1 MFNYIARLLAS
12 LFDFIVGLFKM
23 SKKHQQ
29 HDYSFKIFECE
40 EVKPNKKHKRSIP
53 FPRSGH
59 RIVADSQN
67 LYSFGGY
74 NPLYPCYAVT
84 LIDNDESPVNTYPL
98 FRELWKFNYAS
109 KVWTPFNNQKSLPH
123 ELASNAVIRNGN
135 ILMVSLATFWG
146 TLLIMLN
153 TWLITSFF
161 FLLT

>member
-1 MFNYIARLLAS
+1 MFKYVELLLAS

-23 SKKHQQ
+23 SKKHRQ
-29 HDYSFKIFECE
+29 HHYNFKIFECVE
-40 EVKPNKKHKRSIP
+40 IRPNEKHIPSIP

-74 NPLYPCYAVT
+74 NPLYPCYSVAFM
-84 LIDNDESPVNTYPL
+84 NDDVSPVNTYPL

-109 KVWTPFNNQKSLPH
+109 KLWMPFSNQKSLPQ

-135 ILMVSLATFWG
+135 ILMVR
-146 TLLIMLN
+146 
-153 TWLITSFF
+153 
-161 FLLT
+161 

>member
-1 MFNYIARLLAS
+1 MLKHIALLLAS
-12 LFDFIVGLFKM
+12 LFDFIAQIFKM
-23 SKKHQQ
+23 SKKRQQ
-29 HDYSFKIFECE
+29 EQYCFKIFECE
-40 EVKPNKKHKRSIP
+40 EVKPNKKRKRSLP

-84 LIDNDESPVNTYPL
+84 VMDDDESPVNTYPL

-109 KVWTPFNNQKSLPH
+109 KVWTPFSNHKSLPQ

-135 ILMVSLATFWG
+135 ILMVSSCG
-146 TLLIMLN
+146 I
-153 TWLITSFF
+153 
-161 FLLT
+161 